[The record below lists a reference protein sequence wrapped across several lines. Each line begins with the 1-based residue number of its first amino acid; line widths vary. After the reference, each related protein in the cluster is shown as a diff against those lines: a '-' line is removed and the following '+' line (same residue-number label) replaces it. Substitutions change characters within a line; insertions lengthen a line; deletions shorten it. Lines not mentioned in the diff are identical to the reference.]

1 MEQPPCEDRGLPQHS
16 EPSAGLRERI
26 EALQAELAE
35 CRRQLCDARRP
46 LAQIGDYRP
55 LATIGDNRSQA
66 EADAVFKALVQHSP
80 DIIER
85 FDRQLRHTFVS
96 PSIQELTGHPPDES
110 IGKTSQELG
119 APPEMVTLWSE
130 ALERVFHTGQEATM
144 EFSFPDVDGRVRH
157 YESRLAP
164 EFGSDGSVEHVLAV
178 ERDITERKRAE
189 LALRESEER
198 FRQLA
203 ESLEE
208 ALSIRTPG
216 AGQPPCPRGGHKVP
230 EAGDR
235 GLPQSRLVYVNPA
248 FERMFGVSA
257 QEAYRSDSAWMDAI
271 HAADRQQVVGA
282 LTAYVRGE
290 AAGYDMEYRIVQ
302 RDGSVRWIWARASAI
317 RDAQGGLQRS
327 IGLAQD
333 ITPRKQAEEALAADR
348 DLLRAL
354 LDHLP
359 DAVYLKDTEGRF
371 VACNAANAR
380 LQGAASPDD
389 VVGKTAFDLDPP
401 ELAEL
406 YRAADLEVMQSG
418 LPLVNYEEPIVD
430 AAGETRWFSTTKVP
444 RRDGQ
449 GNIVGV
455 TVISRDITD
464 RKRAEQDS
472 ERLQAQLLQA
482 QKMEAIGRLTAGIAH
497 DFNNQLTVINGFA
510 ELLKSQLL
518 PDERAKRHMDK
529 IIAAGL
535 RATGLVNK
543 LMAFSRKQAL
553 QPRVM
558 DLNEV
563 VAGVDAMLHHII
575 GEDVA
580 VETLLASD
588 LRPVKVDPSQME
600 QAIVNLAVNA
610 RDAMPDGGRLTVET
624 RNVSVPDEYAA
635 SGDAMPAGDYV
646 RLTVSD
652 TGCGMSEEATAHLF
666 EPFFTTKPVGQGTGL
681 GLPTVYGIVRQSG
694 GYVEVTS
701 AAGRGTTVAI
711 YLPHADSPGDAVAD
725 DHAQGQALGGV
736 ETVLV
741 VEDDPGVRHVVAQVL
756 RHRGYVALEA
766 ADARDALR
774 IGRDHPGDIHLLLS
788 DVVMP
793 GMTGTQLADQMAV
806 LRPGIRVMLMSGYSG
821 DMIAERGA
829 LKPGTVFVQKPIS
842 ALALAQ
848 KVRQVLDRQ

>member
-1 MEQPPCEDRGLPQHS
+1 MKL
-16 EPSAGLRERI
+16 I
-26 EALQAELAE
+26 
-35 CRRQLCDARRP
+35 
-46 LAQIGDYRP
+46 
-55 LATIGDNRSQA
+55 
-66 EADAVFKALVQHSP
+66 V
-80 DIIER
+80 
-85 FDRQLRHTFVS
+85 
-96 PSIQELTGHPPDES
+96 
-110 IGKTSQELG
+110 
-119 APPEMVTLWSE
+119 
-130 ALERVFHTGQEATM
+130 
-144 EFSFPDVDGRVRH
+144 
-157 YESRLAP
+157 
-164 EFGSDGSVEHVLAV
+164 VLA
-178 ERDITERKRAE
+178 AE
-189 LALRESEER
+189 
-198 FRQLA
+198 
-203 ESLEE
+203 
-208 ALSIRTPG
+208 
-216 AGQPPCPRGGHKVP
+216 
-230 EAGDR
+230 
-235 GLPQSRLVYVNPA
+235 
-248 FERMFGVSA
+248 
-257 QEAYRSDSAWMDAI
+257 
-271 HAADRQQVVGA
+271 
-282 LTAYVRGE
+282 
-290 AAGYDMEYRIVQ
+290 
-302 RDGSVRWIWARASAI
+302 
-317 RDAQGGLQRS
+317 
-327 IGLAQD
+327 
-333 ITPRKQAEEALAADR
+333 R

-449 GNIVGV
+449 GNVVGV

-535 RATGLVNK
+535 RATGLVSK

-575 GEDVA
+575 GEDV
-580 VETLLASD
+580 
-588 LRPVKVDPSQME
+588 
-600 QAIVNLAVNA
+600 
-610 RDAMPDGGRLTVET
+610 TVET

-652 TGCGMSEEATAHLF
+652 TGCGMSEKATAHLF

-766 ADARDALR
+766 DDARDALR
-774 IGRDHPGDIHLLLS
+774 IGRDHPGNIHLLLS

>member
-16 EPSAGLRERI
+16 EQSAGLRERI

-46 LAQIGDYRP
+46 LAKIGDYR
-55 LATIGDNRSQA
+55 SEA
-66 EADAVFKALVQHSP
+66 EADAVFRALVQHSP

-96 PSIQELTGHPPDES
+96 PSIQELTGHPPNEA

-130 ALERVFHTGQEATM
+130 ALERVFHTGRETTM

-203 ESLEE
+203 NNLEE
-208 ALSIRTPG
+208 ALWIRALGPDG
-216 AGQPPCPRGGHKVP
+216 
-230 EAGDR
+230 
-235 GLPQSRLVYVNPA
+235 RLSVVYVNAA
-248 FERMFGVSA
+248 FERIFGIRA
-257 QEAYRSDSAWMDAI
+257 EDLYRSDAI
-271 HAADRQQVVGA
+271 WAEILHPADRERVVSA
-282 LTAYVRGE
+282 HTAFLSGQTDTYNV
-290 AAGYDMEYRIVQ
+290 EYRIAR
-302 RDGSVRWIWARASAI
+302 RDGSLRWVWAHGIST
-317 RDAQGGLQRS
+317 RDAHGNVQRL
-327 IGLAQD
+327 IGLTQD
-333 ITPRKQAEEALAADR
+333 ITERKQAEEALAADR

-401 ELAEL
+401 ELAER

-535 RATGLVNK
+535 RATGLVSK

-624 RNVSVPDEYAA
+624 RNVSVPDECAA
-635 SGDAMPAGDYV
+635 SGDAMPAGEYV

-694 GYVEVTS
+694 GYVEVAS

-711 YLPHADSPGDAVAD
+711 YLPHADSPGDAVTD

-766 ADARDALR
+766 EDARDALR
-774 IGRDHPGDIHLLLS
+774 IARDHPGNIHLLLS

-806 LRPGIRVMLMSGYSG
+806 LRPGIKVMLMSGYSG